1 MKARWFL
8 VIVLLFTIS
17 TGLISCGSLGN
28 RDDITV
34 QLVEVSRGNL
44 TTTVNG
50 SGNLEAVKNRTLSFR
65 TSGQIQAVDVIE
77 GQTVKK
83 GDRLASLTANTF
95 ELNVAQAEVAY
106 TQAEVGVTQAAVA
119 VQSAEFNVK
128 QAEEQHRIYS
138 SNLNKDQLELAR
150 AQVEAAKQS
159 LDLAYKSLQL
169 AEQSLDEANRQ
180 LGEINLIAPF
190 DGIVAQWYVKEGD
203 IVSPAV
209 PAAVVLDPSAMQ
221 FEIQI
226 DEIDVVDVKPGQAV
240 KIELDALPGP
250 VLEGTVASISDLPSA
265 QSGVIV
271 YDTRITF
278 SVPEGQGLKVGMSAS
293 ADIVIATRE
302 NVLLVPDRALSKNE
316 AGENVVTVRIDG
328 TDQLKVVTT
337 GISDGLQT
345 EITGGLKEGDT
356 VVVERASQS
365 MGGFF

>member
-95 ELNVAQAEVAY
+95 VLNVAQAEVAY

-209 PAAVVLDPSAMQ
+209 PAAVVLDSSAMQ

-328 TDQLKVVTT
+328 TDQAKVVTT